1 MATHETPPRP
11 KAESPDPSG
20 DEATAPAA
28 APAVPAAAPAVPAVA
43 PAVPAGGEATAVR
56 DSAGGRRLRRR
67 LLALKATIYALVAGC
82 LCAIGLAIGE
92 VTDQP
97 VLAGVYVG
105 LASVAVAGIGVCVT
119 VYLHIR
125 RKDGSGGDT

>member
-1 MATHETPPRP
+1 MATHEIPPRP
-11 KAESPDPSG
+11 EAESPDPSG
-20 DEATAPAA
+20 DAPTAPAA
-28 APAVPAAAPAVPAVA
+28 APAVPAVPAAAPAA
-43 PAVPAGGEATAVR
+43 PAGGEAAAVR
-56 DSAGGRRLRRR
+56 DVAGGRRLRRR
-67 LLALKATIYALVAGC
+67 LLALKTTIYALVAGC
-82 LCAIGLAIGE
+82 LCAIGLAIVE

>member
-1 MATHETPPRP
+1 MATHEIPPRP
-11 KAESPDPSG
+11 EAESPDPSG
-20 DEATAPAA
+20 DEPTAPAA
-28 APAVPAAAPAVPAVA
+28 APAVPAVPAAA

-56 DSAGGRRLRRR
+56 DFAGGRRLRRR
-67 LLALKATIYALVAGC
+67 LLALKTTIYALVAGC
-82 LCAIGLAIGE
+82 LCAIGLAIVE
-92 VTDQP
+92 VTGRP